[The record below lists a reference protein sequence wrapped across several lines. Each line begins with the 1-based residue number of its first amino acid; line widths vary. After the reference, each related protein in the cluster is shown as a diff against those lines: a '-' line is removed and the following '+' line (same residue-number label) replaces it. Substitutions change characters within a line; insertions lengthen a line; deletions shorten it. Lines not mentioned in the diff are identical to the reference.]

1 MNCTPEKC
9 PHAALM
15 ERARSLCLGCDH
27 TEPAGHG
34 GKVSFEAMGEYL
46 AERTRLKFGNGA
58 TQGPLTLRL
67 DLHDED
73 ALRMLL
79 ATLAALNRSD
89 AVIVWHLLNGRT
101 QKQIAKIE
109 GVTRQAIHVRM
120 KGFVRRHPD
129 LAVLCESMMRPSR
142 DELAPAMRDGQG
154 PDRNGGSIRRADR
167 VGVGTPEGVP
177 LGLCPRREVPKKNVV
192 TFLKNYPQEEATG
205 R

>member
-1 MNCTPEKC
+1 MGEVRRMNCTPEKC

-15 ERARSLCLGCDH
+15 ELARSLCLGCDH

-46 AERTRLKFGNGA
+46 AERTRLKFGKGA
-58 TQGPLTLRL
+58 TQGPLTLSL

-101 QKQIAKIE
+101 PKQIAKIE
-109 GVTRQAIHVRM
+109 GGDKAGHPRTDKGICETTSRPCRAVRVDDALVTR
-120 KGFVRRHPD
+120 
-129 LAVLCESMMRPSR
+129 
-142 DELAPAMRDGQG
+142 
-154 PDRNGGSIRRADR
+154 
-167 VGVGTPEGVP
+167 
-177 LGLCPRREVPKKNVV
+177 
-192 TFLKNYPQEEATG
+192 
-205 R
+205 